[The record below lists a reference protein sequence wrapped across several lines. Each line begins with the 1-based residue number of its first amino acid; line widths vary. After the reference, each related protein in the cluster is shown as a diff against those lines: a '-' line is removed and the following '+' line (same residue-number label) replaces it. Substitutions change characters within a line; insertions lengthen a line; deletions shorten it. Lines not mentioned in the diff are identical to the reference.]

1 LQGRIDLFFFLLGG
15 LMVANLGV
23 FVAVA
28 VRYQYKQVGGMKEQ
42 KVRTH
47 KFVGINFDAVSR
59 QSSTRHNQTEL

>member
-1 LQGRIDLFFFLLGG
+1 
-15 LMVANLGV
+15 MVANLGV